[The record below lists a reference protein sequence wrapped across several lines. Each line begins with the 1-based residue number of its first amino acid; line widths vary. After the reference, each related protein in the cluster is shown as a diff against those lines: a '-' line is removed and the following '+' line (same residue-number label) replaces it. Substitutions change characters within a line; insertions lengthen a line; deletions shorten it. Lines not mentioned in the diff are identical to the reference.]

1 MDNLH
6 GGNLVYL
13 AKKYRLDQDNIIDF
27 SSNINPLGVQDAIKE
42 LIEDNM
48 HLITRYPDPESSR
61 LRSVLLDSLNQNEQY
76 IGENNIIFGNGSDE
90 LFFIL
95 ARLYPDK
102 KALIPVPSYSDY
114 EKAAFS
120 AGMDCRFL
128 KNPEKDSFWL
138 NVDGIV
144 RELPDMDMVFIG
156 NPNNPTSVVED
167 PDKIGYI
174 LKKCNEYRV
183 LMVIDEAFID
193 FCPDYNS
200 LTFIQKASYNPDL
213 AVIRS
218 LTKIFAI
225 PGLRLG
231 YMIAC
236 QDLVDRLNKIIQ
248 SWPLNCFAQ
257 LVGER
262 VVKDSEYIRKTRAY
276 VSKEKD
282 ILFNEL
288 DRIKW
293 LSPYRPDVNFILC
306 RIIAENVTAEDVNR
320 HCASHSGILI
330 RDCVNFRGLDNSFI
344 RIAVKSK
351 KENSILIRCLNEAP
365 F

>member
-1 MDNLH
+1 MSNLH
-6 GGNLVYL
+6 GGNLVNM
-13 AKKYRLDQDNIIDF
+13 AKKYHLDQDSIIDF
-27 SSNINPLGVQDAIKE
+27 SSNINPLGAQDVIKE
-42 LIEDNM
+42 IIGDNV

-61 LRSVLLDSLNQNEQY
+61 LRSAVLDSLNQNEQH
-76 IGENNIIFGNGSDE
+76 IGEKNIIFGNGSDE

-95 ARLYPDK
+95 ARLYSDK
-102 KALIPVPSYSDY
+102 KALILVPSYSDY
-114 EKAAFS
+114 EKAASS

-128 KNPEKDSFWL
+128 KNPEKDNFRL
-138 NVDGIV
+138 NVDSIV
-144 RELPDMDMVFIG
+144 GELPDVDMVFIG
-156 NPNNPTSVVED
+156 NPNNPTSAAED

-183 LMVIDEAFID
+183 LLVIDEAFID
-193 FCPDYNS
+193 FCLDYNS
-200 LTFIQKASYNPDL
+200 LTFIKKAFLNPDL

-236 QDLVDRLNKIIQ
+236 QELVGRSNKIIQ

-257 LVGER
+257 LVGEK
-262 VVKDSEYIRKTRAY
+262 VIKDSEFIRKTRAY

-282 ILFNEL
+282 ILFNQL
-288 DRIKW
+288 NRVKW

-306 RIIAENVTAEDVNR
+306 RIIAKNVTAEDVNR
-320 HCASHSGILI
+320 HCAAHSGILI
-330 RDCVNFRGLDNSFI
+330 RDCGNFRDLDNSFI